1 MNGMVTV
8 QEDKWDDAL
17 LFEASDNAAKNFS
30 TVTIYGTDF
39 NYAYGTSGVYSSNYG
54 AENVFDNNPRKAK
67 DSLGN
72 WVSIDSPEP
81 QTNWAGTETRTF
93 AITGHTE
100 QYQDYRLLV
109 TEDNDA
115 RSDIVVVS
123 IASLSLKGT
132 AK

>member
-30 TVTIYGTDF
+30 TVTIYGADF
-39 NYAYGTSGVYSSNYG
+39 NYAYGTSGVYSSNCG
-54 AENVFDNNPRKAK
+54 TENVFDNNPRKAK

-81 QTNWAGTETRTF
+81 QANWAG
-93 AITGHTE
+93 TE